1 MKLEHSFD
9 VEAPLERVWAR
20 LIDIEKVA
28 PCLPGA
34 EITDSSDT
42 GVYEGN
48 FTLKLGPTTAAY
60 AGKLQLTD
68 VDEIHHRVTMS
79 ANGRDKRG
87 QGSAKAT
94 ISSSMSEADGSTH
107 VDVVT
112 DFALTGRLARFGRGG
127 MIEDVSNEMVGD
139 FVECLRS
146 SLESD
151 EAAATADAAAAG
163 AGQTAATS
171 PPPRAAEPVRGGRL
185 FLSVLWMR
193 IKRLFGAR

>member
-1 MKLEHSFD
+1 
-9 VEAPLERVWAR
+9 
-20 LIDIEKVA
+20 
-28 PCLPGA
+28 
-34 EITDSSDT
+34 
-42 GVYEGN
+42 
-48 FTLKLGPTTAAY
+48 
-60 AGKLQLTD
+60 
-68 VDEIHHRVTMS
+68 MS

-94 ISSSMSEADGSTH
+94 IESSMSEADGTTH

-127 MIEDVSNEMVGD
+127 MIEDVSNKMVGD

-146 SLESD
+146 SLES
-151 EAAATADAAAAG
+151 EGPAAAADG
-163 AGQTAATS
+163 TAETGGGGGCA
-171 PPPRAAEPVRGGRL
+171 RAAPAAQPVRGGRL

>member
-9 VEAPLERVWAR
+9 VEAPLERVWTR

-34 EITDSSDT
+34 EITESSEE

-60 AGKLQLTD
+60 AGKLQLTE
-68 VDEIHHRVTMS
+68 VDDANHRVTMS

-94 ISSSMSEADGSTH
+94 IESSMSEADGTTH

-127 MIEDVSNEMVGD
+127 MIEDVSNKMVGD

-146 SLESD
+146 SLEAEGS
-151 EAAATADAAAAG
+151 A
-163 AGQTAATS
+163 TAATDDGGTAES
-171 PPPRAAEPVRGGRL
+171 PEPPQAAQPVRGGRL

-193 IKRLFGAR
+193 IKRLFGTR